1 MIPIPCAQCGES
13 FLPKRTTARYCSAKC
28 RQAAHRQRN
37 RSPAQGDPYLLSCQV
52 CAVEFL
58 ASRADAKFCS
68 AACRTHARRQRQGQE
83 APPPAPA
90 LWREGEKARQVKEA
104 KEAGR
109 VWDRR
114 SWAREW

>member
-1 MIPIPCAQCGES
+1 MNPQTCARCGQT
-13 FLPKRTTARYCSAKC
+13 FLATRSTARYCSAAC

-37 RSPAQGDPYLLSCQV
+37 SSPAQGDPYLLSCQV

-68 AACRTHARRQRQGQE
+68 PTCRTHARRQRQGQE
-83 APPPAPA
+83 APAPVPA
-90 LWREGEKARQVKEA
+90 LWREGDKARQVKEA
-104 KEAGR
+104 KDAGR

-114 SWAREW
+114 SWTVEW